1 MDGGRKEAEEGW
13 SRAWDRFGSS
23 AAAPGPVPCHTW
35 GCSEL
40 RGPSPAPS
48 PPTEPDQEPTALG
61 CSWPAPWDPPN
72 RPCPPHTR
80 IQHILSHLRR
90 EAARAA
96 LTHPGLISIKWKA
109 EITGT
114 SKGNWKDRGKKEK
127 KQTGA
132 EERETEEKKGK
143 ELLRAGACP
152 ANWKSCSEVS
162 TGDPAKSIDF
172 ISGHRGLFLFHTN
185 FHGQRRIK
193 MAETPRRGSGG
204 GGGRGGGQEGP
215 AGDKKRMRGGKFCCQ
230 DVPGDGPLLSPAAH
244 HVSSPS
250 PPPPGDPGP
259 GIRVPLPTRDTG
271 MRVNPRIPA
280 VFLRCGGSIPVP
292 LSPARSRR
300 LRQRKIPA
308 DIKVM

>member
-40 RGPSPAPS
+40 RGPSPAPG

-80 IQHILSHLRR
+80 IQHVLSHLRR

-127 KQTGA
+127 KTNRGGGTGDGG
-132 EERETEEKKGK
+132 EEREGAAPRRRLSCKLE
-143 ELLRAGACP
+143 ELLGG
-152 ANWKSCSEVS
+152 V
-162 TGDPAKSIDF
+162 
-172 ISGHRGLFLFHTN
+172 HR
-185 FHGQRRIK
+185 R
-193 MAETPRRGSGG
+193 P
-204 GGGRGGGQEGP
+204 
-215 AGDKKRMRGGKFCCQ
+215 CQ
-230 DVPGDGPLLSPAAH
+230 
-244 HVSSPS
+244 
-250 PPPPGDPGP
+250 
-259 GIRVPLPTRDTG
+259 I
-271 MRVNPRIPA
+271 N
-280 VFLRCGGSIPVP
+280 
-292 LSPARSRR
+292 
-300 LRQRKIPA
+300 
-308 DIKVM
+308 